1 MNFHILTIF
10 PESFESYFW
19 SSIMKKAI
27 EKKYFSI
34 NLYKLNDFS
43 EKPTKR
49 VDDKAYGMH
58 WQVIAAEVLAKA
70 IEYIFEK
77 VWKKIPVIYMSPSW
91 DLLTQEKVEFFYENF
106 DEDCLI
112 ICWHYE
118 GIDERIIDLFVDYK
132 VSIWEYVL
140 SSWELSASVF
150 IDSFVR
156 NIPWVLWN
164 ELSLEEESFSKK
176 FDRKKEHPVYTRP
189 KIFRWLS
196 VPEVLFS
203 GNHLEI
209 EKWKKNNLS

>member
-19 SSIMKKAI
+19 SSIMKKALD
-27 EKKYFSI
+27 KKYFSI

-58 WQVIAAEVLAKA
+58 GQVIEAEVLAKA
-70 IEYIFEK
+70 IEYIFKK
-77 VWKKIPVIYMSPSW
+77 VGKKIPVIYMTPGWS
-91 DLLTQEKVEFFYENF
+91 LLNQEKVEFFYENL
-106 DEDCLI
+106 EKDCLI

-118 GIDERIIDLFVDYK
+118 WIDERIIELFVDYK

-140 SSWELSASVF
+140 SSGELSASVF
-150 IDSFVR
+150 IDAFVR

-164 ELSLEEESFSKK
+164 KLSLEEESFSKK
-176 FDRKKEHPVYTRP
+176 FERKKEHPVYTRP

-209 EKWKKNNLS
+209 EKWKKNNLF

>member
-43 EKPTKR
+43 EKTTKR

>member
-19 SSIMKKAI
+19 SSIMKKALD
-27 EKKYFSI
+27 KKYFSI

-58 WQVIAAEVLAKA
+58 GQVIEAEVLAKA
-70 IEYIFEK
+70 IEYIFKK
-77 VWKKIPVIYMSPSW
+77 VGKKIPVIYMTPGWS
-91 DLLTQEKVEFFYENF
+91 LLNQEKVEFFYENL
-106 DEDCLI
+106 EKDCLI

-118 GIDERIIDLFVDYK
+118 WIDERIIELFVDYK

-156 NIPWVLWN
+156 NITWVLWN

-176 FDRKKEHPVYTRP
+176 FDRKKEYPVYTRP

>member
-19 SSIMKKAI
+19 SSIMKKALD
-27 EKKYFSI
+27 KKYFSI

-58 WQVIAAEVLAKA
+58 GQVIEAEVLAKA
-70 IEYIFEK
+70 IEYIFKK
-77 VWKKIPVIYMSPSW
+77 VGKKIPVIYMTPGWS
-91 DLLTQEKVEFFYENF
+91 LLNQEKVEFFYENL
-106 DEDCLI
+106 EKDCLI

-118 GIDERIIDLFVDYK
+118 WIDERIIELFVDYK

-176 FDRKKEHPVYTRP
+176 FDRKKEYPVYTRP

>member
-19 SSIMKKAI
+19 SSIMKKALD
-27 EKKYFSI
+27 KKYFSI

-58 WQVIAAEVLAKA
+58 GQVIEAEVLAKA
-70 IEYIFEK
+70 IEYIFKK
-77 VWKKIPVIYMSPSW
+77 VGKKIPVIYMTPGWS
-91 DLLTQEKVEFFYENF
+91 LLDQEKVEFFYENL
-106 DEDCLI
+106 EKDCLI

-118 GIDERIIDLFVDYK
+118 WIDERIIELFVDYK

-140 SSWELSASVF
+140 SSGELSASVF
-150 IDSFVR
+150 IDAFVR

-164 ELSLEEESFSKK
+164 KLSLEEESFSKK
-176 FDRKKEHPVYTRP
+176 FERKKEHPVYTRP

-209 EKWKKNNLS
+209 EKWKKNNLF